1 MKKLLLLVLLLS
13 GVMAQAQQFSPVFIP
28 RLTKSQVKQSPVST
42 GEMLFIDD
50 ETGDLT
56 SINSKGEFRVLTK
69 KDVSNLPVTPPLTQ
83 VPVITAPADLL
94 NVHASGRLQ
103 EGDVLFTLKVPQ
115 EATFRY
121 EKVSFGLIGS
131 KPVFVVRTSMAD
143 ENNYG
148 QPGLKQ
154 NEYFANYSYLPFYAY
169 LKDLIDSKVFG
180 LTADIEGKSVPVAS
194 GQETDY
200 VFESG
205 RVIYS
210 PKPMLPPTQNVK
222 EETQNHSTI
231 PSPVQ
236 TGEISRLQLTKETGL
251 SALKEIPGYTLPA
264 GAINIVSTDL
274 GFEAQVEL
282 VRAGKINYIHLGQL
296 ADLYGGFY
304 HPEWNQKGIKMER
317 FREILAT
324 YHLPENTGVYRMM
337 YSNVFPKGWIDKPG
351 VEKRY
356 QDIYNAVKAYAIDTQ
371 KDAGWENHPALL
383 DLDLEEAPYTY
394 IGVKLLCQAIR
405 EVKSQYPQVQFQV
418 YCSSHNSLCNTPGG
432 SEKAPF
438 GWLGNYERYEMFR
451 QAGVTVFQGT
461 LPYFH
466 LPSFFWDD
474 PNHESSVIGAGKLYV
489 SQADYAQKSLHPI
502 IAKLGWTDSFFQ
514 SLPDGHRPGNIEW
527 LMNIYEGGDDGGE
540 RRYYVENGKQVRW
553 SSYNWPEVGNWVL
566 ESMAVWGYVTGSYRF
581 GGGLYNWT
589 DSRPRKI
596 GQDYIEAGKWR
607 AFQFNRFW
615 NNPVTVY
622 NIQLEFS
629 LDGGQ
634 TWQTDKRPG
643 MKLLD
648 EHQDVRPF
656 VRGAYA
662 NGELLIVATAGQ
674 PTHLGTAP
682 QEIIVRYLG
691 KQFPLSLKSHTVHSI
706 IVSTLND
713 VRP

>member
-1 MKKLLLLVLLLS
+1 MKKILLFLLLLS
-13 GVMAQAQQFSPVFIP
+13 GVMAQAQQFAPLFVP
-28 RLTKSQVKQSPVST
+28 RLTRSQVQQSPVAT
-42 GEMLFIDD
+42 GELVFIDA
-50 ETGDLT
+50 ETGDLVSVNANREFT
-56 SINSKGEFRVLTK
+56 VLAKKKEIIGEM
-69 KDVSNLPVTPPLTQ
+69 PVPT
-83 VPVITAPADLL
+83 DLL
-94 NVHASGRLQ
+94 NVHVSGRLRD
-103 EGDVLFTLKVPQ
+103 GDVLFTLKVPH

-121 EKVSFGLIGS
+121 EKVSLGLIGS
-131 KPVFVVRTSMAD
+131 KPVFIVRTSVGN
-143 ENNYG
+143 ENSYN

-169 LKDLIDSKVFG
+169 IKDLIDSKVFG
-180 LTADIEGKSVPVAS
+180 LTADIEGKSVPVTS

-200 VFESG
+200 VFEKG

-210 PKPMLPPTQNVK
+210 PKPVVPPIQNVK
-222 EETQNHSTI
+222 EETQNHNTI
-231 PSPVQ
+231 PAPVQ
-236 TGEISRLQLTKETGL
+236 TGEISRLQLTDETGL
-251 SALKEIPGYTLPA
+251 SALRQIPGYNLPT
-264 GAINIVSTDL
+264 GAINLVSTDL

-282 VRAGKINYIHLGQL
+282 VRAGKINYIHLSQL
-296 ADLYGGFY
+296 ADLHGGFY
-304 HPEWNQKGIKMER
+304 HPEWNQKGIKMDR
-317 FREILAT
+317 FREILST

-337 YSNVFPKGWIDKPG
+337 YSNVFPEGWIDKPG

-356 QDIYNAVKAYAIDTQ
+356 RDILDAVRGYAISMQ

-383 DLDLEEAPYTY
+383 DLDLEEAPYSY

-405 EVKSQYPQVQFQV
+405 EVKNQYPQVAFQV

-432 SEKAPF
+432 SEKSPY
-438 GWLGNYERYEMFR
+438 GKLGNYERYEMFR

-466 LPSFFWDD
+466 MPSFFWND
-474 PNHESSVIGAGKLYV
+474 PSHEPSVIGAEKMYT

-502 IAKLGWTDSFFQ
+502 AAKLSWTDSFFE
-514 SLPDGHRPGNIEW
+514 SLPAGHTPGNVEW
-527 LMNIYEGGDDGGE
+527 IMNIYEGGNDGTGA
-540 RRYYVENGKQVRW
+540 
-553 SSYNWPEVGNWVL
+553 WPVVGNWVL
-566 ESMAVWGYVTGSYRF
+566 ESMALWGYVTGSYQF

-629 LDGGQ
+629 LDSGN

-643 MKLLD
+643 MSLLN
-648 EHQDVRPF
+648 EHQDVRPYL
-656 VRGAYA
+656 RGAYS

-691 KQFPLSLKSHTVHSI
+691 KQYPLSLKSQTVHSI
-706 IVSTLND
+706 VVSTLNE